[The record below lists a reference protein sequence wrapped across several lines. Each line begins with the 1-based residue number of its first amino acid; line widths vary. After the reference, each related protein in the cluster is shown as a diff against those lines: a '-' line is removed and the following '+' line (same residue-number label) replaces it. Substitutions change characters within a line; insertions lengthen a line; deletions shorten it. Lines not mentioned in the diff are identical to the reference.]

1 MSHCDTMNS
10 ARPILQIDML
20 ILQVMT
26 HISRLHLV
34 TLEFLEFLSVVSQSL
49 PDDCLSYS
57 TVI

>member
-26 HISRLHLV
+26 HISQLHLV
-34 TLEFLEFLSVVSQSL
+34 TLEFLSVVSQSL